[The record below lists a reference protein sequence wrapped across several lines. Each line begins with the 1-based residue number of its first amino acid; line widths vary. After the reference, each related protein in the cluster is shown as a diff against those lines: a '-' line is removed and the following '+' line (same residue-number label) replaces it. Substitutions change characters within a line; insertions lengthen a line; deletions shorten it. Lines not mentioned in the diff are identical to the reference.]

1 MDELP
6 PQNKESDGPSS
17 SINEKKINDSDND
30 KKNKRKSATKK
41 KEKAETVPLIKLFR
55 FATPS
60 DILFMFAGTIGALG
74 NGIAIPVMSIIFSGF
89 IQTFLDYNLAINT
102 GQPADGAVNKL
113 EDGVKTY
120 AFYFIALGCSIFV
133 CANLQMCFW
142 IITGERQTKRIRT
155 LFYSS
160 IIHQDIEFFDDTST
174 GDITTRVSGDISI
187 LQEGMSEKVGFII
200 QQFTCFIGGFIVA
213 LVKVWKLTLVLC
225 SVLPLLAI
233 SGVVISKSLS
243 SDASEGQDAYA
254 AAGGVAEQVLSG
266 IRTVVAFGGEQ
277 REIQRYISKLE
288 IAYKFGKRKSIV
300 NGLGMGFMLIA
311 MFGSYGLAFWY
322 GSILIVNGE
331 ENGGDILNA
340 FFAVMIGAFSIGNAA
355 PYLASVSNALGAA
368 AKIYKIID
376 RVPKIDSSADKGKKF
391 AKSELKGF
399 IEFKNIS
406 FSYPS
411 RPDIQVLKDF
421 NLTIEPGQ
429 TVALVGSSGSGK
441 STIVGLIERFYD
453 PLEGEI
459 LFDGIKIKD
468 INIKSL
474 RTQIGMVGQE
484 PVLFPETIKQ
494 NIIWGADPDDAKEP
508 SLDEIIEVCKRS
520 NAHDFID
527 ELPNKYDTLVGEKGS
542 LISGGQKQRL
552 AIARALIKNPPI
564 LLLDEA
570 TSALDTESEG
580 LVQEA
585 LDKASTNRTTIV
597 IAHRLS
603 TIKNADKIV
612 VMSKGEIKEI
622 GKHDEL
628 IEREED
634 ETSVIID
641 DNSNK
646 LNLKRLTT
654 KASTTKSVKLTDEE
668 IEKDRLEKLKQKTPL
683 GRVFNLNKS
692 EWYLIVPGSIG
703 AIFTGSVMP
712 LFALVFSSIL
722 EVFSRTD
729 DPDGLRS
736 KANFWASMFAVLA
749 LVAGLANFCQIALFS
764 LSAEKLTKRLRIMTF
779 TSLVKQ
785 EVAFFDDEKNGTGVL
800 TSKLAV
806 DASKVEGLTGSL
818 MGSIIQNA
826 TNLVLGLGI
835 AFYFG
840 WKLTLVILA
849 ASPII
854 AIAGYLEFKALAG
867 FGTKTSKAYESTG
880 QIVQQSVS
888 NMRTIASLSREE
900 TFKNRFID
908 ALREPHKIAI
918 KGSTLVGFGFG
929 ASQGFVYFIWS
940 LAFWYGSRLIISGE
954 YTTET
959 MFRVLFVVI
968 FSAVAVGQMSSF
980 APNTANAKVAAI
992 SIFEIID
999 RKSKIDATD
1008 SEGKDRPTPVTGES
1022 TIKDVHFN
1030 YPARPDIKI
1039 LKGLDMSVDAGK
1051 TIALVGS
1058 SGSGKST
1065 VVSLL
1070 LRFYDVNSGSVE
1082 VEKVDVKT
1090 WNLEYLRSNL
1100 ALVGQEPILFDLTI
1114 GENIAYGKE
1123 GASQDEIENA
1133 AKGANIHDF
1142 IMSLTDKYDT
1152 KTGEKGTQ
1160 LSGGQK
1166 QRVAIARALIRSPKL
1181 LLLDEA
1187 TSALDSE
1194 SEKVVQV
1201 ALDKASK
1208 GRTTLTIAHRLST
1221 IQNADLIL
1229 VCKKGK
1235 IVESGKHSELISQ
1248 KGLYYDL
1255 VNRQTLTNQAKTEV
1269 VPFFDYLSYC
1279 QILSVQDIYDIDYSI
1294 NTCGRRFMTIH
1305 KSTIVSDELLKVF
1318 LKKCRNCSIGDLDIS
1333 SNINDVKSISISG
1346 DELSNVSN
1354 GNVNSDKNNNSIN
1367 LTYKV
1372 YHLKVWNDLSP
1383 SILRKISRM
1392 FHDIKIL
1399 TIKFCHYVIINNR
1412 PEIKNLIESQKSLQ
1426 EINLLNDSFFIFKEI
1441 DDSISKHSETLI
1453 MEISLRLEFLDS
1465 ISFPNL
1471 EKLFVFGDQ
1480 NDIRTTLD
1488 LKFCTKIIEKTKG
1501 NMKTIRIESNKFL
1514 NGTWRYIKSIPVHCP
1529 KIQKLTIFYDNLN
1542 FLGLSMKEDF
1552 ENILR
1557 SCKYL
1562 KILYVQEFHHS
1573 NFCFLDGNQ
1582 ILSSLAGHLSSN
1594 IFKELHMIGNWT
1606 ISLDGFKIF
1615 CELCKIRNRKK
1626 ITLKFWFDEGIC
1638 QDGFVKIYENFVD
1651 YGILKSLEFGWNS
1664 KKKNIKRIL
1673 NYEEDIII

>member
-1 MDELP
+1 
-6 PQNKESDGPSS
+6 
-17 SINEKKINDSDND
+17 
-30 KKNKRKSATKK
+30 
-41 KEKAETVPLIKLFR
+41 
-55 FATPS
+55 
-60 DILFMFAGTIGALG
+60 MFVGAIGALG
-74 NGIAIPVMSIIFSGF
+74 TGIAIPLMTIIFSGF
-89 IQTFLDYNLAINT
+89 IQVFFDYNLAINT
-102 GQPADGAVNKL
+102 GQPPEEAASKL
-113 EDGVKTY
+113 EDGVKNY
-120 AFYFIALGCSIFV
+120 AFYFIALGCAIFV

-142 IITGERQTKRIRT
+142 IIAGERQTKRIRT

-174 GDITTRVSGDISI
+174 GDLTTRVTGDIGI
-187 LQEGMSEKVGFII
+187 IQEGMSEKVGFII
-200 QQFTCFIGGFIVA
+200 QQFTCFIG
-213 LVKVWKLTLVLC
+213 VWKLTLVLC
-225 SVLPLLAI
+225 SVFPLLAI
-233 SGVVISKSLS
+233 SGVIMSKSLS
-243 SDASEGQDAYA
+243 SDSSEGQGAYA
-254 AAGGVAEQVLSG
+254 EAGGVAEQVFSG

-300 NGLGMGFMLIA
+300 NGLGVGFMLLA
-311 MFGSYGLAFWY
+311 MFGSYSLAFWY
-322 GSILIVNGE
+322 GSILIINGE

-628 IEREED
+628 IERGGLYYGLVKAQELKKSHHKGKKDAKEED

-1305 KSTIVSDELLKVF
+1305 KSTIVSDELLKV
-1318 LKKCRNCSIGDLDIS
+1318 IGDLDIS

>member
-355 PYLASVSNALGAA
+355 PYLSSVSNALGAA

-376 RVPKIDSSADKGKKF
+376 RVPMIDSSADKGKKF
-391 AKSELKGF
+391 AKSEFKGF
-399 IEFKNIS
+399 IEFKNIN

-411 RPDIQVLKDF
+411 RPDVQVLKDF

-441 STIVGLIERFYD
+441 STIVSLIERFYD

-459 LFDGIKIKD
+459 LLDGINIKD

-494 NIIWGADPDDAKEP
+494 NIIWGADPDDVKEP
-508 SLDEIIEVCKRS
+508 SLDEIIEICKRS

-527 ELPNKYDTLVGEKGS
+527 ELPDKYNTLVGEKGS
-542 LISGGQKQRL
+542 LISGGQKQRI
-552 AIARALIKNPPI
+552 AIARALIKDPPI

-628 IEREED
+628 IERGGLYYGLVKAQELKKEED

-641 DNSNK
+641 DKSNK

-654 KASTTKSVKLTDEE
+654 KGSITKSIKLTDEE
-668 IEKDRLEKLKQKTPL
+668 VEKVRLEKLKQKTPL
-683 GRVFNLNKS
+683 GRVFNLNKP
-692 EWYLIVPGSIG
+692 EWYLIAPGGIG
-703 AIFTGSVMP
+703 AVVTGSVMP

-736 KANFWASMFAVLA
+736 RANFWAAMFGVIA
-749 LVAGLANFCQIALFS
+749 LVSGLANFIQVTSFS
-764 LSAEKLTKRLRIMTF
+764 LSAERLTKRLRTMTF

-785 EVAFFDDEKNGTGVL
+785 EVAFFDDIKNGTGVL

-806 DASKVEGLTGSL
+806 DASKVEGLAGNL
-818 MGSIIQNA
+818 MGSIIMNT
-826 TNLVLGLGI
+826 TNLIFGLGI

-849 ASPII
+849 ASPV
-854 AIAGYLEFKALAG
+854 AVIAGYLEFKALAG
-867 FGTKTSKAYESTG
+867 LGTKTRKAYESTG

-888 NMRTIASLSREE
+888 NMRTIASLTREE
-900 TFKNRFID
+900 TFKNKFIE
-908 ALREPHKIAI
+908 ALEEPHKIAI
-918 KGSTLVGFGFG
+918 RGSILVGFGFG

-954 YTTET
+954 YTTQS
-959 MFRVLFVVI
+959 MLRVLFVVI
-968 FSAVAVGQMSSF
+968 FSSVAVGQMSSF

-999 RKSKIDATD
+999 RKSKIDATGN
-1008 SEGKDRPTPVTGES
+1008 EGKDRPTPVTGES

-1039 LKGLDMSVDAGK
+1039 LKGLDMSIDAEK
-1051 TIALVGS
+1051 KIALVGS

-1070 LRFYDVNSGSVE
+1070 LRFYDVNSGSIE
-1082 VEKVDVKT
+1082 VEKVDIKT

-1114 GENIAYGKE
+1114 GENVAYGKE
-1123 GASQDEIENA
+1123 GATQDEIENA

-1142 IMSLTDKYDT
+1142 IMSLPDKYDT
-1152 KTGEKGTQ
+1152 KAGEKGTQ

-1166 QRVAIARALIRSPKL
+1166 QRIAIARALIRSPKL

-1194 SEKVVQV
+1194 SEKIVQD
-1201 ALDKASK
+1201 ALDKASQ

-1229 VCKKGK
+1229 
-1235 IVESGKHSELISQ
+1235 
-1248 KGLYYDL
+1248 
-1255 VNRQTLTNQAKTEV
+1255 N
-1269 VPFFDYLSYC
+1269 
-1279 QILSVQDIYDIDYSI
+1279 
-1294 NTCGRRFMTIH
+1294 
-1305 KSTIVSDELLKVF
+1305 
-1318 LKKCRNCSIGDLDIS
+1318 
-1333 SNINDVKSISISG
+1333 
-1346 DELSNVSN
+1346 
-1354 GNVNSDKNNNSIN
+1354 
-1367 LTYKV
+1367 
-1372 YHLKVWNDLSP
+1372 
-1383 SILRKISRM
+1383 
-1392 FHDIKIL
+1392 
-1399 TIKFCHYVIINNR
+1399 
-1412 PEIKNLIESQKSLQ
+1412 
-1426 EINLLNDSFFIFKEI
+1426 
-1441 DDSISKHSETLI
+1441 
-1453 MEISLRLEFLDS
+1453 
-1465 ISFPNL
+1465 
-1471 EKLFVFGDQ
+1471 
-1480 NDIRTTLD
+1480 
-1488 LKFCTKIIEKTKG
+1488 
-1501 NMKTIRIESNKFL
+1501 
-1514 NGTWRYIKSIPVHCP
+1514 
-1529 KIQKLTIFYDNLN
+1529 
-1542 FLGLSMKEDF
+1542 
-1552 ENILR
+1552 
-1557 SCKYL
+1557 
-1562 KILYVQEFHHS
+1562 
-1573 NFCFLDGNQ
+1573 
-1582 ILSSLAGHLSSN
+1582 
-1594 IFKELHMIGNWT
+1594 
-1606 ISLDGFKIF
+1606 
-1615 CELCKIRNRKK
+1615 
-1626 ITLKFWFDEGIC
+1626 
-1638 QDGFVKIYENFVD
+1638 
-1651 YGILKSLEFGWNS
+1651 
-1664 KKKNIKRIL
+1664 
-1673 NYEEDIII
+1673 

>member
-1 MDELP
+1 
-6 PQNKESDGPSS
+6 
-17 SINEKKINDSDND
+17 
-30 KKNKRKSATKK
+30 
-41 KEKAETVPLIKLFR
+41 
-55 FATPS
+55 
-60 DILFMFAGTIGALG
+60 MFVGAIGALG
-74 NGIAIPVMSIIFSGF
+74 TGIAIPLMTIIFSGF
-89 IQTFLDYNLAINT
+89 IQVFFDYNLAINT
-102 GQPADGAVNKL
+102 GQPPEEAASKL
-113 EDGVKTY
+113 EDGVKNY
-120 AFYFIALGCSIFV
+120 AFYFIALGCAIFV

-142 IITGERQTKRIRT
+142 IIAGERQTKRIRT

-174 GDITTRVSGDISI
+174 GDLTTRVTGDIGI
-187 LQEGMSEKVGFII
+187 IQEGMSEKVGFII
-200 QQFTCFIGGFIVA
+200 QQFTCFIG
-213 LVKVWKLTLVLC
+213 VWKLTLVLC
-225 SVLPLLAI
+225 SVFPLLAI
-233 SGVVISKSLS
+233 SGVIMSKSLS
-243 SDASEGQDAYA
+243 SDSSEGQGAYA
-254 AAGGVAEQVLSG
+254 EAGGVAEQVFSG

-300 NGLGMGFMLIA
+300 NGLGVGFMLLA
-311 MFGSYGLAFWY
+311 MFGSYSLAFWY
-322 GSILIVNGE
+322 GSILIINGE

-1255 VNRQTLTNQAKTEV
+1255 VNRQTLTNQA
-1269 VPFFDYLSYC
+1269 
-1279 QILSVQDIYDIDYSI
+1279 
-1294 NTCGRRFMTIH
+1294 
-1305 KSTIVSDELLKVF
+1305 
-1318 LKKCRNCSIGDLDIS
+1318 RNCSIGDLDIS

>member
-1 MDELP
+1 
-6 PQNKESDGPSS
+6 
-17 SINEKKINDSDND
+17 
-30 KKNKRKSATKK
+30 
-41 KEKAETVPLIKLFR
+41 
-55 FATPS
+55 
-60 DILFMFAGTIGALG
+60 MFVGAIGALG
-74 NGIAIPVMSIIFSGF
+74 TGIAIPLMTIIFSGF
-89 IQTFLDYNLAINT
+89 IQVFFDYNLAINT
-102 GQPADGAVNKL
+102 GQPPEEAASKL
-113 EDGVKTY
+113 EDGVKNY
-120 AFYFIALGCSIFV
+120 AFYFIALGCAIFV

-142 IITGERQTKRIRT
+142 IIA
-155 LFYSS
+155 
-160 IIHQDIEFFDDTST
+160 DIEFFDDTST
-174 GDITTRVSGDISI
+174 GDLTTRVTGDIGI
-187 LQEGMSEKVGFII
+187 IQEGMSEKVGFII
-200 QQFTCFIGGFIVA
+200 QQFTCFIG
-213 LVKVWKLTLVLC
+213 VWKLTLVLC
-225 SVLPLLAI
+225 SVFPLLAI
-233 SGVVISKSLS
+233 SGVIMSKSLS
-243 SDASEGQDAYA
+243 SDSSEGQGAYA
-254 AAGGVAEQVLSG
+254 EAGGVAEQVFSG

-288 IAYKFGKRKSIV
+288 IAYKF
-300 NGLGMGFMLIA
+300 
-311 MFGSYGLAFWY
+311 
-322 GSILIVNGE
+322 
-331 ENGGDILNA
+331 D
-340 FFAVMIGAFSIGNAA
+340 
-355 PYLASVSNALGAA
+355 
-368 AKIYKIID
+368 
-376 RVPKIDSSADKGKKF
+376 
-391 AKSELKGF
+391 
-399 IEFKNIS
+399 
-406 FSYPS
+406 
-411 RPDIQVLKDF
+411 
-421 NLTIEPGQ
+421 
-429 TVALVGSSGSGK
+429 
-441 STIVGLIERFYD
+441 
-453 PLEGEI
+453 
-459 LFDGIKIKD
+459 
-468 INIKSL
+468 
-474 RTQIGMVGQE
+474 
-484 PVLFPETIKQ
+484 
-494 NIIWGADPDDAKEP
+494 
-508 SLDEIIEVCKRS
+508 
-520 NAHDFID
+520 
-527 ELPNKYDTLVGEKGS
+527 
-542 LISGGQKQRL
+542 
-552 AIARALIKNPPI
+552 
-564 LLLDEA
+564 
-570 TSALDTESEG
+570 
-580 LVQEA
+580 
-585 LDKASTNRTTIV
+585 
-597 IAHRLS
+597 LS
-603 TIKNADKIV
+603 TQPT
-612 VMSKGEIKEI
+612 
-622 GKHDEL
+622 
-628 IEREED
+628 EED

-668 IEKDRLEKLKQKTPL
+668 IEKDRLE
-683 GRVFNLNKS
+683 N
-692 EWYLIVPGSIG
+692 
-703 AIFTGSVMP
+703 
-712 LFALVFSSIL
+712 
-722 EVFSRTD
+722 
-729 DPDGLRS
+729 PDGLRS

-929 ASQGFVYFIWS
+929 
-940 LAFWYGSRLIISGE
+940 
-954 YTTET
+954 
-959 MFRVLFVVI
+959 
-968 FSAVAVGQMSSF
+968 
-980 APNTANAKVAAI
+980 
-992 SIFEIID
+992 
-999 RKSKIDATD
+999 
-1008 SEGKDRPTPVTGES
+1008 
-1022 TIKDVHFN
+1022 
-1030 YPARPDIKI
+1030 
-1039 LKGLDMSVDAGK
+1039 
-1051 TIALVGS
+1051 
-1058 SGSGKST
+1058 
-1065 VVSLL
+1065 
-1070 LRFYDVNSGSVE
+1070 
-1082 VEKVDVKT
+1082 
-1090 WNLEYLRSNL
+1090 
-1100 ALVGQEPILFDLTI
+1100 
-1114 GENIAYGKE
+1114 
-1123 GASQDEIENA
+1123 
-1133 AKGANIHDF
+1133 
-1142 IMSLTDKYDT
+1142 
-1152 KTGEKGTQ
+1152 
-1160 LSGGQK
+1160 
-1166 QRVAIARALIRSPKL
+1166 
-1181 LLLDEA
+1181 
-1187 TSALDSE
+1187 
-1194 SEKVVQV
+1194 
-1201 ALDKASK
+1201 
-1208 GRTTLTIAHRLST
+1208 
-1221 IQNADLIL
+1221 
-1229 VCKKGK
+1229 
-1235 IVESGKHSELISQ
+1235 
-1248 KGLYYDL
+1248 
-1255 VNRQTLTNQAKTEV
+1255 
-1269 VPFFDYLSYC
+1269 
-1279 QILSVQDIYDIDYSI
+1279 
-1294 NTCGRRFMTIH
+1294 
-1305 KSTIVSDELLKVF
+1305 
-1318 LKKCRNCSIGDLDIS
+1318 NCSIGDLDIS

>member
-41 KEKAETVPLIKLFR
+41 KEKAETVPLVKLFR
-55 FATPS
+55 FATSS

-74 NGIAIPVMSIIFSGF
+74 NGIAIPIMSIIFSGF

-142 IITGERQTKRIRT
+142 IIAGERQTKRIRT

-243 SDASEGQDAYA
+243 SDATEGQ
-254 AAGGVAEQVLSG
+254 
-266 IRTVVAFGGEQ
+266 VVAFSGEQ

-355 PYLASVSNALGAA
+355 PYLSSVSNALGAA

-391 AKSELKGF
+391 AKSEFKGF
-399 IEFKNIS
+399 IEFKNIN

-411 RPDIQVLKDF
+411 RPDVQVLKDF

-441 STIVGLIERFYD
+441 STIVSLIERFYD

-459 LFDGIKIKD
+459 LLDGINIKD

-474 RTQIGMVGQE
+474 RTQIGMV
-484 PVLFPETIKQ
+484 
-494 NIIWGADPDDAKEP
+494 EP
-508 SLDEIIEVCKRS
+508 SLDEIIEICKRS

-527 ELPNKYDTLVGEKGS
+527 ELPDKYNTFVGEKGS
-542 LISGGQKQRL
+542 LISGGQKQRI
-552 AIARALIKNPPI
+552 AIARALIKDPPI

-628 IEREED
+628 IERGGLYYGLVKAQELKKEEED

-641 DNSNK
+641 DKSNK

-654 KASTTKSVKLTDEE
+654 KGSVTKSIKLTDEE

-683 GRVFNLNKS
+683 GRVFNLNKP
-692 EWYLIVPGSIG
+692 EWYLIAPGGIG
-703 AIFTGSVMP
+703 AVVTGSVMP

-736 KANFWASMFAVLA
+736 RANFWAAMFGVIA
-749 LVAGLANFCQIALFS
+749 LVSGLANFIQVTSFS
-764 LSAEKLTKRLRIMTF
+764 LSAERLTKRLRTMTF

-785 EVAFFDDEKNGTGVL
+785 EVAFFDDVKNGTGVL

-806 DASKVEGLTGSL
+806 DASKVEGLAGNL
-818 MGSIIQNA
+818 MGSIIMNT
-826 TNLVLGLGI
+826 TNLIFGIGI

-849 ASPII
+849 ASPV
-854 AIAGYLEFKALAG
+854 AVIAGYLEFKALAG
-867 FGTKTSKAYESTG
+867 LGTKTRKAYESTG
-880 QIVQQSVS
+880 EIVQQ
-888 NMRTIASLSREE
+888 TLE
-900 TFKNRFID
+900 
-908 ALREPHKIAI
+908 EPHKIAI
-918 KGSTLVGFGFG
+918 RGSTLVGFGFG

-954 YTTET
+954 YTTQS
-959 MFRVLFVVI
+959 MLRVLFVVI
-968 FSAVAVGQMSSF
+968 FSSVAVGQMSSF

-999 RKSKIDATD
+999 RKSKIDATGN
-1008 SEGKDRPTPVTGES
+1008 EGKDRPTPVTGES
-1022 TIKDVHFN
+1022 TIKDAHFN

-1039 LKGLDMSVDAGK
+1039 LKGLDMSIDAGK
-1051 TIALVGS
+1051 KIALVGS

-1070 LRFYDVNSGSVE
+1070 LRFYDVNSGSIE
-1082 VEKVDVKT
+1082 VEKVDIKT

-1123 GASQDEIENA
+1123 GATQDEIENA

-1142 IMSLTDKYDT
+1142 IMSLPDKYDT
-1152 KTGEKGTQ
+1152 KAGEKGTQ

-1194 SEKVVQV
+1194 SEKIVQD
-1201 ALDKASK
+1201 ALDKASQ

-1221 IQNADLIL
+1221 IQNAGLIL

-1235 IVESGKHSELISQ
+1235 IVESGKHLELISQ
-1248 KGLYYDL
+1248 RGLYYDL
-1255 VNRQTLTNQAKTEV
+1255 IKT
-1269 VPFFDYLSYC
+1269 DA
-1279 QILSVQDIYDIDYSI
+1279 
-1294 NTCGRRFMTIH
+1294 IH
-1305 KSTIVSDELLKVF
+1305 FYEPKWISSSLDDSQEMNLLMQLV
-1318 LKKCRNCSIGDLDIS
+1318 DLDS
-1333 SNINDVKSISISG
+1333 
-1346 DELSNVSN
+1346 
-1354 GNVNSDKNNNSIN
+1354 
-1367 LTYKV
+1367 TA
-1372 YHLKVWNDLSP
+1372 
-1383 SILRKISRM
+1383 
-1392 FHDIKIL
+1392 
-1399 TIKFCHYVIINNR
+1399 
-1412 PEIKNLIESQKSLQ
+1412 LQ
-1426 EINLLNDSFFIFKEI
+1426 IHSF
-1441 DDSISKHSETLI
+1441 
-1453 MEISLRLEFLDS
+1453 
-1465 ISFPNL
+1465 
-1471 EKLFVFGDQ
+1471 
-1480 NDIRTTLD
+1480 
-1488 LKFCTKIIEKTKG
+1488 
-1501 NMKTIRIESNKFL
+1501 
-1514 NGTWRYIKSIPVHCP
+1514 
-1529 KIQKLTIFYDNLN
+1529 
-1542 FLGLSMKEDF
+1542 
-1552 ENILR
+1552 
-1557 SCKYL
+1557 
-1562 KILYVQEFHHS
+1562 
-1573 NFCFLDGNQ
+1573 
-1582 ILSSLAGHLSSN
+1582 
-1594 IFKELHMIGNWT
+1594 
-1606 ISLDGFKIF
+1606 
-1615 CELCKIRNRKK
+1615 
-1626 ITLKFWFDEGIC
+1626 
-1638 QDGFVKIYENFVD
+1638 
-1651 YGILKSLEFGWNS
+1651 
-1664 KKKNIKRIL
+1664 
-1673 NYEEDIII
+1673 NYATG